1 MRLPAS
7 RRLSR
12 HGEFARVKAKGGS
25 HAGRFVV
32 VNALPTGTEDPWRC
46 AFITSKKAGGA
57 VQRNKIRRRLREI
70 IRAQGLKIPKGR
82 WIVTIARW
90 RAAEASFDELKNDWI
105 RTARRAGI
113 LPQSTAQ

>member
-12 HGEFARVKAKGGS
+12 HSEFARVKANGTS

-32 VNALPTGTEDPWRC
+32 VNALRTGTDEPWRC
-46 AFITSKKAGGA
+46 AFITSKKTGGA
-57 VQRNKIRRRLREI
+57 VQRNKVRRRLREI
-70 IRAQGLKIPKGR
+70 IRAHGLQIPDGH

-90 RAAEASFDELKNDWI
+90 RAAEASFDELSNDWT
-105 RTARRAGI
+105 RSAKRLGI
-113 LPQSTAQ
+113 LPQTIA